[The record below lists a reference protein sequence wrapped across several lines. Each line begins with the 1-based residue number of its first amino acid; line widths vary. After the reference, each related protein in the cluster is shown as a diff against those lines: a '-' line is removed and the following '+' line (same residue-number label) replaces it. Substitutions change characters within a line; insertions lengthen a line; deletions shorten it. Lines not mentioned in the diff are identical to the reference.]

1 MGQTYKIKTTK
12 KIRKRKKKNGN
23 SKGTLKRK

>member
-1 MGQTYKIKTTK
+1 MGQTYTIKRRMRVK
-12 KIRKRKKKNGN
+12 KRKKKNGN